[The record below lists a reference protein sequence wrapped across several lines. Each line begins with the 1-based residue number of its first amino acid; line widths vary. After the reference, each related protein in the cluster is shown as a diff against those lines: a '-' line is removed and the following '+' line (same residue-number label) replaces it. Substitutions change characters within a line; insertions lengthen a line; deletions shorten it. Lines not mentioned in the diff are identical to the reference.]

1 MYHHSSQ
8 HIAFKL
14 SERGHSKSFKC
25 NRFKCQDSRPRSRD
39 SGRPRLG
46 WNEGGRNGPSAYEIS
61 WNDHRW
67 NQRLKKVR
75 ISNSETGPWFSSLL
89 TPGYVFSKPL
99 ASASKAAWWN
109 VKTTYRW
116 LGAHDLYSS
125 VHRFTN
131 GTRCPERIAGW
142 KLTHSIGTPSLPDI
156 QKLCACWILL
166 GCTPEQAL
174 LLCLICELDKLQ
186 GKQCWQ
192 TPCTSSAMHEMPCA
206 WRSIVLA
213 DCAIPMWTIKSLR
226 WWHHLTFR
234 AAHTHTIT
242 CKLTKA
248 HTYSRN
254 DRETLQYYVM
264 SYIYIYMWYAHHHSF
279 PALDIILLSAWTNH
293 QSLCVLLDGTISD
306 RPTPTDTL
314 FWGPCRP
321 DMTGAWCR
329 DTMFER

>member
-1 MYHHSSQ
+1 MYHHSSH

-25 NRFKCQDSRPRSRD
+25 NRFKCQDSRPRSCD

-67 NQRLKKVR
+67 NQRLKKAR
-75 ISNSETGPWFSSLL
+75 IL

-254 DRETLQYYVM
+254 DREPLQYYVM
-264 SYIYIYMWYAHHHSF
+264 SYIYIYVVCTPPFISGFRHHIAFCLNKPPVSLRSTWWHYLRQAHPNGHT
-279 PALDIILLSAWTNH
+279 IL
-293 QSLCVLLDGTISD
+293 GT
-306 RPTPTDTL
+306 
-314 FWGPCRP
+314 
-321 DMTGAWCR
+321 M
-329 DTMFER
+329 